1 MLLDTIFA
9 PFVKER
15 PICVMA
21 RAVLER
27 LLDAPRIDDLFARTA
42 ERQYTRELMFSA
54 LVQLM
59 SEVVLGI
66 HPTVHAAYK
75 TNKARIGVSTTAL
88 YNKLDRV
95 EPVMSA
101 ALVHDSAELAEPV
114 VKALGASHPRWIPGY
129 RIKVLDGNHL
139 SATEHRLK
147 ELRGIWAAPLPGEA
161 LVVLDQ

>member
-27 LLDAPRIDDLFARTA
+27 LLDAQRLDALFARTA
-42 ERQYTRELMFSA
+42 QQQYTRELLFSS

-59 SEVVLGI
+59 SEVVLGV
-66 HPTVHAAYK
+66 HPSVHAAYQA
-75 TNKARIGVSTTAL
+75 NPEAIGVSTTAL

-95 EPVMSA
+95 ETGVSA
-101 ALVHDSAELAEPV
+101 ALVRDSAELAEPV
-114 VKALGASHPRWIPGY
+114 IKALGASHPRWVPGY
-129 RIKVLDGNHL
+129 QIKVASRTNL
-139 SATEHRLK
+139 T
-147 ELRGIWAAPLPGEA
+147 
-161 LVVLDQ
+161 